1 MPLTRKKQMIENFN
15 KSFDKRNRLGATV
28 NNMKLRIIESE
39 KTGSRLYFL
48 LSVKVLIGKFW
59 QVLEN
64 TSLHNA
70 TATQGNRFSRSKV

>member
-15 KSFDKRNRLGATV
+15 KSCDKRNRLGATV

>member
-15 KSFDKRNRLGATV
+15 KSCDKRNRLGATV

-64 TSLHNA
+64 TSLHSA